1 MAQQIQTG
9 RWQTMTPTQQQ
20 ESIRHMIEEHLSPQQ
35 VGEMAARAGVK
46 MVVLT
51 HLPRT
56 TDPNDEYAHLVEGVK
71 KHFSGQVLIA
81 KDLME
86 F

>member
-1 MAQQIQTG
+1 MTPAQQAG
-9 RWQTMTPTQQQ
+9 
-20 ESIRHMIEEHLSPQQ
+20 SLRHMVEEHVSPEQ
-35 VGEMAARAGVK
+35 VGLMAARAGVK
-46 MVVLT
+46 TVVLT
-51 HLPRT
+51 HLPAT
-56 TDPNDEYAHLVEGVK
+56 GDPKDEYARFEEQVR

>member
-1 MAQQIQTG
+1 
-9 RWQTMTPTQQQ
+9 
-20 ESIRHMIEEHLSPQQ
+20 MIDEHVSPEQ

-46 MVVLT
+46 AVILT
-51 HLPRT
+51 HLPAT
-56 TDPNDEYAHLVEGVK
+56 ADPRDEYARFVQIVK
-71 KHFSGQVLIA
+71 KHFSGQVFVA

>member
-1 MAQQIQTG
+1 
-9 RWQTMTPTQQQ
+9 MTPKQQ
-20 ESIRHMIEEHLSPQQ
+20 EETIRHMVDEHVSPEQ

-46 MVVLT
+46 TVVLT
-51 HLPRT
+51 HLPGT
-56 TDPNDEYAHLVEGVK
+56 ADPKDEYARFGERVK